1 MEIFTR
7 NQDWKSNIKNYGLYM
22 ILGIWTKLKKVGYIE
37 VNYYKKS
44 HGIKIEKEIS
54 DNVKI
59 IDIFIFNIKI
69 SIYINIRS

>member
-1 MEIFTR
+1 MVIFTKH
-7 NQDWKSNIKNYGLYM
+7 KSWREHLQNLGLYK
-22 ILGIWTKLKKVGYIE
+22 IIGIWTKKLNYFE

-44 HGIKIEKEIS
+44 NGIKIEKEIS